1 MRATVSNL
9 RGVRSL
15 SGMRIANSR
24 SRPLTRS
31 VRLKES
37 SRPDSKRDSSGEGSI
52 GLPATCRRSSTIL
65 VWWFMRNLV
74 RCRPCV
80 LVGFELPHQVA
91 EEHGGETAIP
101 DGREVDV
108 VRLRKSGVH
117 PVAHRSASAHALAP
131 VPI

>member
-1 MRATVSNL
+1 MRARVSNL

-31 VRLKES
+31 VRLNES
-37 SRPDSKRDSSGEGSI
+37 SRPDSKSDSSGEGSI
-52 GLPATCRRSSTIL
+52 DLPATCRRSSTIL
-65 VWWFMRNLV
+65 VWSFMRSLV
-74 RCRPCV
+74 RCRPYL

-91 EEHGGETAIP
+91 EEHRGKAAIP
-101 DGREVDV
+101 DRREVDV

-117 PVAHRSASAHALAP
+117 PIAH
-131 VPI
+131 